1 MKVKLQEFKELDDFP
16 SGSGIEYFNER
27 LYIVGDDAKDILVL
41 DKKWRKETS
50 IPLFDSAELRIP
62 KKIKADLEA
71 STIIEINKIPRLL
84 MLGSGSTLNRN
95 RAILVNLDDHLKEEM
110 DITGF
115 YNQIKDDLEHVNIES
130 SAVILGKLLM
140 GNRGNLASPEN
151 TIIVTDIDFWK
162 HPEKAAWNKVTFD
175 LPDTKGKVLGLSG
188 MTYSHKNDWLICTMS
203 TEATAN
209 SYDDGAIGDSYL
221 AIVENASRKIL
232 RKKMNVNVLINLSEV
247 DEAFKGYKLE
257 SATIL
262 SEKNGRLKMH
272 LVADNDTGKSYLF
285 RVRLKDN

>member
-1 MKVKLQEFKELDDFP
+1 MKLKLQEFKELDDFP
-16 SGSGIEYFNER
+16 SGSGIEFFNER
-27 LYIVGDDAKDILVL
+27 LYVVGDDAKDILVL

-84 MLGSGSTLNRN
+84 LLGSGSTLNRN
-95 RAILVNLDDHLKEEM
+95 RAIMVNLDDHFKEEM

-115 YNQIKDDLEHVNIES
+115 YNQIKDELEHVNIES

-140 GNRGNLASPEN
+140 GNRGNLTSPEN
-151 TIIVTDIDFWK
+151 TIIVTDLDFWK
-162 HPEKAAWNKVTFD
+162 HPEQAPWSKVAFN
-175 LPDTKGKVLGLSG
+175 LPETNGKVLGLSG

-221 AIVENASRKIL
+221 AIVENASRKVS
-232 RKKMNVNVLINLSEV
+232 RKKMNVNELINLSEV
-247 DEAFKGYKLE
+247 DEQFKGYKME

-262 SEKNGRLKMH
+262 SEKSGRLKMH
-272 LVADNDTGKSYLF
+272 LVADNDTGKSFLF
-285 RVRLKDN
+285 RVRLKG

>member
-16 SGSGIEYFNER
+16 SGSGIEFFNEK
-27 LYIVGDDAKDILVL
+27 LYVVGDDAKDVLVL

-84 MLGSGSTLNRN
+84 LLGSGSTLNRN

-140 GNRGNLASPEN
+140 GNRGNLTSPEN

-162 HPEKAAWNKVTFD
+162 HPEKAEWSKVIFD
-175 LPDTKGKVLGLSG
+175 LPDTEGKVLGLSG

-221 AIVENASRKIL
+221 AVVENASRKIL

-247 DEAFKGYKLE
+247 DDAFKGYKLE

-272 LVADNDTGKSYLF
+272 LVADNDTGKSFLF

>member
-1 MKVKLQEFKELDDFP
+1 MKVKLQEFKELSDFP
-16 SGSGIEYFNER
+16 SGSGIEFFNEK
-27 LYIVGDDAKDILVL
+27 LYVVGDDAKDILVL

-71 STIIEINKIPRLL
+71 STIIEVNKIPRLL
-84 MLGSGSTLNRN
+84 LLGSGSTLNRN
-95 RAILVNLDDHLKEEM
+95 RAIMVNLDDHLKEEM

-140 GNRGNLASPEN
+140 GNRGNKTSPDN

-162 HPEKAAWNKVTFD
+162 HPEKAEWNKVNLD
-175 LPDTKGKVLGLSG
+175 LPKSAGKLLGLSG
-188 MTYSHKNDWLICTMS
+188 MTYSHINDWLICTMS
-203 TEATAN
+203 TEDTAN

-221 AIVENASRKIL
+221 AIVENASRKIS
-232 RKKMNVNVLINLSEV
+232 RKKMNVNELINLSEV
-247 DEAFKGYKLE
+247 DDAFKGYKME
-257 SATIL
+257 SCTIL

-272 LVADNDTGKSYLF
+272 LVADNDGGKSFLF
-285 RVRLKDN
+285 RVRLKG

>member
-84 MLGSGSTLNRN
+84 LLGSGSTLNRN

-115 YNQIKDDLEHVNIES
+115 YNQIKDELEHVNIES

-140 GNRGNLASPEN
+140 GNRGNLTSPEN

-162 HPEKAAWNKVTFD
+162 HPEKAAWNKVIFD
-175 LPDTKGKVLGLSG
+175 LPDTEGKVLGLSG

-209 SYDDGAIGDSYL
+209 SFDDGAIGDSYL

-272 LVADNDTGKSYLF
+272 LVADNDTGKSFLF